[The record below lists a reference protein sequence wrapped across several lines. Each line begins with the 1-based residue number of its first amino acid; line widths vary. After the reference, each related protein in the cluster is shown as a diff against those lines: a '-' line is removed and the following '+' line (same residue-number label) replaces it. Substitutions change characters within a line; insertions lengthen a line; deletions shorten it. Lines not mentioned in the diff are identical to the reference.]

1 MAHLQAGK
9 HGGTTHV
16 TGQNQARSQHKTDTK
31 QLGMAAELADI
42 LDQLDDASRLADEIG
57 STQFMQ

>member
-1 MAHLQAGK
+1 M
-9 HGGTTHV
+9 
-16 TGQNQARSQHKTDTK
+16 GQNQTRSQHKTNTK